1 MGYAQGMNDL
11 LARFL
16 VVTDSEVDAFWMF
29 ERYMKDKR
37 IDFMEASMMRKVGE
51 SIPVPC
57 VLPCVSNRTSTFSG
71 AHAFNS
77 NTLLICSECVCVY
90 VCTYVCKYAC
100 VMWAVLC
107 ASEHVLKFLHMQCM
121 YVYCC

>member
-51 SIPVPC
+51 PLS
-57 VLPCVSNRTSTFSG
+57 L
-71 AHAFNS
+71 
-77 NTLLICSECVCVY
+77 
-90 VCTYVCKYAC
+90 
-100 VMWAVLC
+100 
-107 ASEHVLKFLHMQCM
+107 
-121 YVYCC
+121 

>member
-37 IDFMEASMMRKVGE
+37 IDFMEVSMMRKVGE
-51 SIPVPC
+51 PLAFV
-57 VLPCVSNRTSTFSG
+57 VLLLLFVSLPFVQCT
-71 AHAFNS
+71 
-77 NTLLICSECVCVY
+77 VC
-90 VCTYVCKYAC
+90 A
-100 VMWAVLC
+100 M
-107 ASEHVLKFLHMQCM
+107 
-121 YVYCC
+121 

>member
-37 IDFMEASMMRKVGE
+37 IDFMEVSMMRKVGE
-51 SIPVPC
+51 PLAFV
-57 VLPCVSNRTSTFSG
+57 VLLLLFVSLPFVQCNQR
-71 AHAFNS
+71 N
-77 NTLLICSECVCVY
+77 LLE
-90 VCTYVCKYAC
+90 TG
-100 VMWAVLC
+100 
-107 ASEHVLKFLHMQCM
+107 
-121 YVYCC
+121 